1 MWYDDFFCPEHNVI
15 IVDNCMRFKYW
26 FLETGD
32 LNAYGMGDKGDSGA
46 SRPDKMPDSDPLEVP
61 GLNKKR
67 RLDPRLRKGPPKL
80 VRKDE
85 V

>member
-1 MWYDDFFCPEHNVI
+1 
-15 IVDNCMRFKYW
+15 MRFKYW

-32 LNAYGMGDKGDSGA
+32 LNAFGMGDKADA
-46 SRPDKMPDSDPLEVP
+46 AADRPQKLLVQDVLDEP
-61 GLNKKR
+61 GLNMR
-67 RLDPRLRKGPPKL
+67 RKVDPRLRKGPPKL